1 MFVRNFFD
9 TIQTERAEPCSEGTE
24 QTERGRGVDNR
35 EIINETLVHL
45 FHEIQKLEEEAI
57 ITEDF
62 KDLTNNDM
70 HIIEAVG
77 LEGGNMSSIAA
88 KLDITV
94 GSLTTSMNSLVK
106 KGYTERERSEK
117 DRRIVY
123 IHLTGK
129 GRQAFHHHAKFHEQM
144 TDAVMAELGEE
155 EVQVGYLRTGIGKV
169 KSAFYLAEAISSAQ
183 PDLVVNV
190 GTAGT
195 VRHQVGD
202 ILVCRHFIDRDMQ
215 RLTGFDMECE
225 IDSSELLEQKGYC
238 LHWQGE
244 GVCNTGDTFLTE
256 LSDVKGDVVD
266 MEAYAQALV
275 CRAKNTP
282 FIAVKYVTDIIGQN
296 SVKHWEDKLAD
307 ARKGLGEFL
316 EALGGVV

>member
-1 MFVRNFFD
+1 MRVLVTYAVQGEF
-9 TIQTERAEPCSEGTE
+9 TELNIP
-24 QTERGRGVDNR
+24 
-35 EIINETLVHL
+35 
-45 FHEIQKLEEEAI
+45 
-57 ITEDF
+57 
-62 KDLTNNDM
+62 
-70 HIIEAVG
+70 G
-77 LEGGNMSSIAA
+77 LI
-88 KLDITV
+88 
-94 GSLTTSMNSLVK
+94 
-106 KGYTERERSEK
+106 
-117 DRRIVY
+117 
-123 IHLTGK
+123 
-129 GRQAFHHHAKFHEQM
+129 
-144 TDAVMAELGEE
+144 GEE

-169 KSAFYLAEAISSAQ
+169 KSAFYLTEAINRSQ
-183 PDLVVNV
+183 PDLVINV

-202 ILVCRHFIDRDMQ
+202 IFVCRHFMDRDMQ
-215 RLTGFDMECE
+215 KLAAFDMECE
-225 IDSSELLEQKGYC
+225 IDSSELLAQKGYC

-316 EALGGVV
+316 GALGGVV